1 MTVIFANYRRTL
13 VLLWLAAAVLLGLTW
28 WHVNSLVT
36 ESRAKELATAE
47 RDLANLTRVTQEHA
61 NRTFR
66 AADQVI
72 RFIQSRYLEVGTK
85 LNLAELTEKGVIDA
99 EIFPQVGVIDARGVY
114 VLANLP
120 VTGKLDLSDREHFK
134 VHVAADTGELFVS
147 KPVLGRASGKWSI
160 QLTRRITRPN
170 GAFAGVVVVS
180 IAVDYFTRFYGELQ
194 LGSQGVVALYG
205 LDGIARVRKV
215 GGKEEFG
222 TNAAGAPLFDQIAQG
237 KLEGSYTSHSRV
249 DGIERLHYF
258 RKIPDYQLV
267 VVNALDTQYL
277 LAQHNN
283 AKQALMLQAAMVSL
297 LIVALAAALT
307 RYLRQLRREID
318 VRQMAQYQ
326 IEERNEQLNAIFD
339 LSPDGFVSFDMQ
351 KRVKYISPAFTQ
363 LTGQGNERL
372 EGLGEHDFSAW
383 LAQRCTPGA
392 PFKGVAALR
401 NRTSGGKPDRR
412 ELIELSRLDKR
423 VLQVGMR
430 SSSSNQVSQILYLRD
445 VTRETEV
452 DNMKSEFLATAA
464 HELRTPMASILGFS
478 ELLLHEEFDAPTQ
491 HELLNTIYTQSTLM
505 ANILNELLDLARIEA
520 RRDKDFRYTRVD
532 LQDLLA
538 ELCKSYRLPSGRTA
552 PELDLPAQALY
563 LMADYGKL
571 RQALLNVISNAYKYS
586 PDGGSVHIRVWVNAE
601 HDQTPAVCLEVTDQG
616 MGMTP
621 EQVQRVCERF
631 YRANTSGKILGT
643 GLGMSIVKEIL
654 DLHHGTL
661 SFNSTPGLG
670 TQVRLC
676 LPTYTTLQNSVDPF
690 ASTASTLHRRNA
702 DTRPADLS

>member
-1 MTVIFANYRRTL
+1 MPVIAANYRRTL

-28 WHVNSLVT
+28 WHVASLVM
-36 ESRAKELATAE
+36 ESRARELAAAE

-72 RFIQSRYLEVGTK
+72 RFIQSRYLEIGNK
-85 LNLAELTEKGVIDA
+85 LDLTELTAKGVIDA
-99 EIFPQVGVIDARGVY
+99 EIFPQVGIIDAHGIY

-134 VHVAADTGELFVS
+134 VHVASDTGELFVS

-194 LGSQGVVALYG
+194 LGSKGVVALYG
-205 LDGIARVRKV
+205 LDGIARVRKE
-215 GGKEEFG
+215 GDKEEFG
-222 TNAAGAPLFDQIAQG
+222 TNVAGALLFEQVAQG
-237 KLEGSYTSHSRV
+237 KLEGSYTSHSRT
-249 DGIERLHYF
+249 DGIERLYYY
-258 RKIPDYQLV
+258 RKVPDYQLV
-267 VVNALDTQYL
+267 VVDGLDTQYL
-277 LAQHNN
+277 LAQHNK
-283 AKQALMLQAAMVSL
+283 AERALMLQAAMVSL
-297 LIVALAAALT
+297 LIVALVAALT
-307 RYLRQLRREID
+307 RYLRQLRREINM
-318 VRQMAQYQ
+318 RQMAQHQ
-326 IEERNEQLNAIFD
+326 MEERNEQLNAIFD

-351 KRVKYISPAFTQ
+351 RRVKYISPAFTQ

-372 EGLGEHDFSAW
+372 EGLDEQAFSAW

-392 PFKGVAALR
+392 PFMGVAALR
-401 NRTSGGKPDRR
+401 DQAAGGKSDRR
-412 ELIELSRLDKR
+412 DLIELSKPVKC

-430 SSSSNQVSQILYLRD
+430 SSASSQVSQILYLRD
-445 VTRETEV
+445 VTREAEV
-452 DNMKSEFLATAA
+452 DHMKSEFLATAA

-478 ELLLHEEFDAPTQ
+478 EILLHEEFDAPTQ
-491 HELLNTIYTQSTLM
+491 HEFLDTIYTQSTLM

-520 RRDKDFRYTRVD
+520 RRDRDFRYTRID

-538 ELCKSYRLPSGRTA
+538 ELCKSYPLPSGRTA
-552 PELDLPAQALY
+552 PELELPKQPLY
-563 LMADYGKL
+563 LMADVGKL

-601 HDQTPAVCLEVTDQG
+601 PDQTLAVCLEVADHG
-616 MGMTP
+616 IGMTP
-621 EQVQRVCERF
+621 DQVKRVCERF

-643 GLGMSIVKEIL
+643 GLGMSIVKEII

-661 SFNSTPGLG
+661 SFDSTPGLG
-670 TQVRLC
+670 TRVRLC
-676 LPTYTTLQNSVDPF
+676 LPAYI
-690 ASTASTLHRRNA
+690 TLHDSESTGSLPA
-702 DTRPADLS
+702 GMTDTRPAALNLTP